1 MSNAIIRRKTMK
13 KYNESQ
19 ITQIEL
25 SIEVMMYGHA
35 FACVAQE
42 GTSVIVSNV
51 HGPDGYEGES
61 SEHTYTNSSISQVV
75 SELTQAISTASE
87 HKQLEESE
95 EDSLID
101 VSASDGATV
110 WTLVISETEN
120 EVLTVEGYNRE
131 SDFLQLVMQILFKH
145 YKEFDEI
152 QSFTGEL

>member
-1 MSNAIIRRKTMK
+1 MK
-13 KYNESQ
+13 KINESQ

-25 SIEVMMYGHA
+25 SIEIMMYGHA
-35 FACVAQE
+35 YICVAQE
-42 GTSVIVSNV
+42 GTSVIVSNSQA
-51 HGPDGYEGES
+51 PDGYEGQS
-61 SEHTYTNSSISQVV
+61 SEHTYTNSSISQAVI
-75 SELTQAISTASE
+75 ELTQAISTALE

-101 VSASDGATV
+101 ASASDGATV
-110 WTLVISETEN
+110 WTLVISETED

-131 SDFLQLVMQILFKH
+131 SDFLQIVMQILFKH